1 MGICRNSGFWQGIW
15 GQKLSINTP
24 AFDLHCTVEAIGEFD
39 LHFDFA
45 GGIIDRE
52 GIGVDPP

>member
-1 MGICRNSGFWQGIW
+1 M
-15 GQKLSINTP
+15 SINTP